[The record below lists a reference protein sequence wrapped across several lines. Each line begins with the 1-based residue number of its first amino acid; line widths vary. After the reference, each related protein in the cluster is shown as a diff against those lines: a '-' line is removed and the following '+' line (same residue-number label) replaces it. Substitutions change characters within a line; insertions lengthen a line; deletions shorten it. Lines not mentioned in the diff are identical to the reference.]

1 MHRWAATLNAA
12 VCGLSRCLGPI
23 RSFRPTEMPGRFVYV
38 QKAPGHTEQTIA
50 VSFRYNRLIQ
60 LDGATEM
67 RDFGGAVG
75 AAVLY
80 EHRFHRLIQMPK
92 RADPATLR
100 LRVTD
105 GVLVVT
111 IREGVHQNHRELG
124 GSS

>member
-1 MHRWAATLNAA
+1 MSRWAATLNA
-12 VCGLSRCLGPI
+12 VSCGVSRWFGPI

-38 QKAPGHTEQTIA
+38 QKAPGHTERTIA

-60 LDGATEM
+60 LDGAAEL
-67 RDFGGAVG
+67 RDFGGAG
-75 AAVLY
+75 SAAVLF
-80 EHRFHRLIQMPK
+80 EHRFHRLVQMPK

-100 LRVTD
+100 VRVID

-111 IREGVHQNHRELG
+111 IHQNHRDLG